1 MRERTWSQML
11 PVMCTPVA
19 ESAVLRS
26 LFASLVSSTY
36 PSHPANATLNSRQ
49 NPGFRAVLPPNGRCA
64 AVLPRKCGK
73 IALFHIFFHSCGKLR
88 GVTLRLGTAGEATVT
103 HGFRHGQPSFAID

>member
-36 PSHPANATLNSRQ
+36 PSNPANAKLNSRQ

-64 AVLPRKCGK
+64 AVLPRNCEK
-73 IALFHIFFHSCGKLR
+73 IGAFPHFFPQLWKTSG
-88 GVTLRLGTAGEATVT
+88 GDPTAGYRGGSECNTRFQARTTVL
-103 HGFRHGQPSFAID
+103 HN